1 MPDGERSRY
10 PKAQPGWAR
19 IACSTPSAR
28 TPAGGSA
35 HRPGA
40 AHEIQLDQPYL
51 PLIQPLGDLLS
62 PLRIQQLHVL
72 ADHNGRLD
80 PIWLAVAACVLP
92 ILAEWLPDLPSP
104 PPLDP
109 KPEQVRLLEALPRL
123 ILAYRGEDARANPTV
138 WVSLAEIDRGARPQR
153 LALEG
158 ISTQETGE
166 LVRKILEL
174 ARPAPLFERQLY
186 TQTQGNPF
194 FSYLLYHRH
203 AQTLHAAGRADEAR
217 S

>member
-1 MPDGERSRY
+1 
-10 PKAQPGWAR
+10 
-19 IACSTPSAR
+19 
-28 TPAGGSA
+28 
-35 HRPGA
+35 
-40 AHEIQLDQPYL
+40 
-51 PLIQPLGDLLS
+51 
-62 PLRIQQLHVL
+62 
-72 ADHNGRLD
+72 
-80 PIWLAVAACVLP
+80 
-92 ILAEWLPDLPSP
+92 
-104 PPLDP
+104 LDP
-109 KPEQVRLLEALPRL
+109 KPERVRLLEALPRLILAVGDLSPALLVLDNLQWADSATFSALIYLSRRVAESPLLL

-138 WVSLAEIDRGARPQR
+138 WVILAEIDRGARPQR

-158 ISTQETGE
+158 ISAQETGE

-186 TQTQGNPF
+186 TQIQGNPF